1 VDEAVATH
9 KVTVDNHASKNAPT
23 SGRNVT
29 VETNIGNGKKN
40 LCLRQVTMMSNFC
53 PLSNFMCF
61 DTS

>member
-29 VETNIGNGKKN
+29 VETNIGNGKKKLVSTAGN
-40 LCLRQVTMMSNFC
+40 YDVKL
-53 PLSNFMCF
+53 LSIVKFHMF
-61 DTS
+61 